1 MKRDLML
8 LCVGGAIVS
17 LQAVWTGAAR
27 GPEKDQQHRQN
38 RQTLGSAVPAHQNHP
53 RPRFFDKEVATR
65 IPHTVSSNQSLGD
78 GTLG

>member
-1 MKRDLML
+1 
-8 LCVGGAIVS
+8 
-17 LQAVWTGAAR
+17 
-27 GPEKDQQHRQN
+27 
-38 RQTLGSAVPAHQNHP
+38 LGSAVPAHQNHP